1 MKLQPHTACCG
12 SEATP
17 RALQAEGRS
26 EWQLLAPLR
35 RPGTVCRQSSD
46 GGFPEEGTNTQCHL
60 TWCCSVAQLCPTLC
74 DLVGCSPS
82 DSPGKNSEVG
92 CHALLQ
98 GIFQTQGLNPALP
111 HYKWILYDLS
121 HQGSPHLT
129 YLHPNIDGEVGR
141 HKRPMGMKAWS
152 CEKPEA

>member
-1 MKLQPHTACCG
+1 M
-12 SEATP
+12 
-17 RALQAEGRS
+17 
-26 EWQLLAPLR
+26 
-35 RPGTVCRQSSD
+35 QSSD
-46 GGFPEEGTNTQCHL
+46 GRFPEEGTNTQCHL

-74 DLVGCSPS
+74 DLVGCSSS

-98 GIFQTQGLNPALP
+98 GIFQTQGLNLGLP

-152 CEKPEA
+152 CEKPETQPGRLDNSGTARPYEPVPFCFILPVLNKEIIS